1 MNKHIKNLRKGIIPK
16 KVINLMSTNVT
27 KEVIIDVLNYNGF
40 KIMTTHNEYKQVE
53 ILGTK
58 GGVFYLDIPTKLN
71 DLPEFLN
78 DYKGTNLNVKIDSL
92 RDYK

>member
-27 KEVIIDVLNYNGF
+27 KEVILDVLKYNGF
-40 KIMTTHNEYKQVE
+40 KIMTTHKEYKQVE
-53 ILGTK
+53 IKGNK
-58 GGVFYLDIPTKLN
+58 GGLFYVDIPTKLN

>member
-1 MNKHIKNLRKGIIPK
+1 MNKSIDIQMKEYSIKKTD
-16 KVINLMSTNVT
+16 MT
-27 KEVIIDVLNYNGF
+27 KEVILDVLKYNGF
-40 KIMTTHNEYKQVE
+40 KIMTTHKEYKQVE
-53 ILGTK
+53 IKGNK
-58 GGVFYLDIPTKLN
+58 GGLFYVDIPTKLN

>member
-1 MNKHIKNLRKGIIPK
+1 MNKSIDTQMKEYSIKKTD
-16 KVINLMSTNVT
+16 MT
-27 KEVIIDVLNYNGF
+27 KEVILDVLKYNGF
-40 KIMTTHNEYKQVE
+40 KIMNTHKEYKQVE
-53 ILGTK
+53 IKGNK
-58 GGVFYLDIPTKLN
+58 GGLFYVDIPTKLN